1 MPDPAFTRIPTAGPL
16 LILTPPLP
24 SSFSP
29 LPAARGHCLPLSA
42 TEEGSPPSGPFHDRT
57 AAQGASR

>member
-1 MPDPAFTRIPTAGPL
+1 MPLSAFTRIPKAAPL
-16 LILTPPLP
+16 LIITPPLP

-42 TEEGSPPSGPFHDRT
+42 TAEGNPPSGPFHDRKT
-57 AAQGASR
+57 SQGASR